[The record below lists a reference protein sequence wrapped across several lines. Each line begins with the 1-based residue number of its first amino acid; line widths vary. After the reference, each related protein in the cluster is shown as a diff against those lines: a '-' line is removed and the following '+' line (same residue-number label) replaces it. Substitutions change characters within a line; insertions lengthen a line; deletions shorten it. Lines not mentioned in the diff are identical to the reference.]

1 MASKLVQIT
10 LRGGLLLLLFALIGT
25 GIVAWTERNTA
36 EQIATNERNVLLR
49 TLNELIPANEYDNDL
64 LADPI
69 TLPPSKQLDP
79 TAASIAYRASYQ
91 GKPIAVFLQPVAP
104 DGYSGSIKL
113 LVAIL
118 ENGTVAGVR
127 VLNHRETPGLGD
139 YIEISKSAWIHSFIG
154 RSLGNPEPK
163 QWQVKRDGG
172 VFDQF
177 TGATITPRAV
187 VRAVA
192 RSLEYFKTHRATLL
206 GIATPTADQAA
217 AASTQTAN
225 LPKTN

>member
-1 MASKLVQIT
+1 MQAKLLQIT
-10 LRGGLLLLLFALIGT
+10 LRGGLLLLLFALLGT

-49 TLNELIPANEYDNDL
+49 TLNELIPANEYNNDL
-64 LADPI
+64 LATPI
-69 TLPPSKQLDP
+69 TLPADKRLDAH
-79 TAASIAYRASYQ
+79 AASVAYRATLDD
-91 GKPIAVFLQPVAP
+91 KPVAVFLQPVTP

-118 ENGTVAGVR
+118 ENGTIAGVR
-127 VLNHRETPGLGD
+127 VLQHRETPGLGD
-139 YIEISKSAWIHSFIG
+139 YVETNKSSWIHSFIG

-163 QWQVKRDGG
+163 LWQVKRDGG
-172 VFDQF
+172 VYDQF

-192 RSLEYFKTHRATLL
+192 RSLEYFRVHRATLL
-206 GIATPTADQAA
+206 GLEVAPTPQNN
-217 AASTQTAN
+217 ASPAPAKN
-225 LPKTN
+225 